1 MIFVSQ
7 FFSIVFE
14 CVCENTIYIIKNL
27 EPHNEIRRNLMMDS
41 KKKKKKFDNI
51 IMNNENQ
58 NTVVKSELESRAF
71 HEEDP
76 HNLTENGKIS
86 CF

>member
-1 MIFVSQ
+1 
-7 FFSIVFE
+7 
-14 CVCENTIYIIKNL
+14 
-27 EPHNEIRRNLMMDS
+27 MMDS

-71 HEEDP
+71 
-76 HNLTENGKIS
+76 NLIDNANYKTNRFKDTFGIS
-86 CF
+86 NDQTNFMLHLETVQTSTPVI